1 MNPVLSESCAQ
12 EMLGLKRGGI
22 VENQAAD
29 HSNAGN
35 VHSATPEQV
44 VARMSVGEIQELL
57 GDLGMQADAFNA
69 RRLRTLVLE
78 LRNFEMAIAAVGG
91 PACMGTLSKP
101 ISPTL
106 LRRVA

>member
-1 MNPVLSESCAQ
+1 M
-12 EMLGLKRGGI
+12 
-22 VENQAAD
+22 ENQAAD

-91 PACMGTLSKP
+91 PACMGTFSKP
-101 ISPTL
+101 INPTL